1 MWMAGNKQT
10 AMSQTSETTQPP
22 QQPFP
27 WLSLCVQIRTD
38 LSLIPEYNLLSIT
51 GVWLYVGKSISDS
64 LQLPEACK
72 APTLKSQR
80 YSECFEGQLDCP
92 SPEQ

>member
-27 WLSLCVQIRTD
+27 WLSLCVQIQNRSVTNSRVQ
-38 LSLIPEYNLLSIT
+38 LAFNNRCVAVRRKEY
-51 GVWLYVGKSISDS
+51 
-64 LQLPEACK
+64 Q
-72 APTLKSQR
+72 
-80 YSECFEGQLDCP
+80 
-92 SPEQ
+92 